1 MNKKQII
8 PIAAIVLLVTLA
20 LAACQ
25 AEEEGREEKNLPITI
40 GRLNVACSEAL
51 HPSSRADEDGLAD
64 WYVGDELKVYY
75 WDENGANISIGSY
88 TRTAHGT
95 WKAADNVWQVSDVS
109 KDIDILVGKDFILS
123 DQSTWQNYHKADRIV
138 GFVTLDRTTGQVY
151 TAEGQLLN
159 HQSVDV
165 VITLTPATTG
175 WAPEEFEQH
184 IRTAKISINGYDM
197 FYNYN
202 LMPHTPWLSRLS
214 AEGAELRAHINPY
227 YLAAAG
233 DATKPII
240 TITPGDG
247 SAPISGSYTLPA
259 DTNLDPDGYNM
270 RLAITFA
277 NYANQRILAP
287 GTATIVGWQDGG
299 TEEIVE

>member
-40 GRLNVACSEAL
+40 GRLNVAGSEAL

-64 WYVGDELKVYY
+64 WYAGDELKVYY

-88 TRTAHGT
+88 TRTVHGT

-109 KDIDILVGKDFILS
+109 KDIDILVGKDSNLL
-123 DQSTWQNYHKADRIV
+123 DQSTWQNYHKADWIV

-184 IRTAKISINGYDM
+184 IRTAKISINGYDQEDI
-197 FYNYN
+197 
-202 LMPHTPWLSRLS
+202 LMPYTPWLSRLS
-214 AEGAELRAHINPY
+214 AEGAELRAHINPGH
-227 YLAAAG
+227 LLTTVDG
-233 DATKPII
+233 GKPII
-240 TITPGDG
+240 TIAPADG
-247 SAPISGSYTLPA
+247 SAPISGSYTLAPGQTI
-259 DTNLDPDGYNM
+259 DYENGYNM

-277 NYANQRILAP
+277 NYANQRSLAP

>member
-1 MNKKQII
+1 MKKSNH
-8 PIAAIVLLVTLA
+8 IAAIVLLVTLA

-40 GRLNVACSEAL
+40 GRLNVAPLGSNNEAT
-51 HPSSRADEDGLAD
+51 RADEDGLAD
-64 WYVGDELKVYY
+64 WYVGDVLDINY
-75 WDENGANISIGSY
+75 WDKNGANISIGTY

-95 WKAADNVWQVSDVS
+95 WKAADDVWQVSDVPEGVNIWAS
-109 KDIDILVGKDFILS
+109 RGSFS
-123 DQSTWQNYHKADRIV
+123 SNQSTWQNYHETDIFD
-138 GFVTLDRTTGQVY
+138 GSVTFDRTTGQVY

-159 HQSVDV
+159 HIYVDV

-175 WAPEEFEQH
+175 WAPGEFEQH

-197 FYNYN
+197 FNNYI
-202 LMPHTPWLSRLS
+202 LRPCTPWISQLS
-214 AEGAELRAHINPY
+214 AEGAELRAHIDPY
-227 YLAAAG
+227 YLTVAG
-233 DATKPII
+233 DATMPII

-259 DTNLDPDGYNM
+259 GVNINPYGNNQ
-270 RLAITFA
+270 RLSITFA
-277 NYANQRILAP
+277 NYANQRSLAP
-287 GTATIVGWQDGG
+287 GTATIIGWQDGG